1 MRHKHEEEAKMIQ
14 FNTACETATCFELT
28 KSYVG
33 MQFHVAQTKTGDAAY
48 VNMQQNDLNK
58 A

>member
-1 MRHKHEEEAKMIQ
+1 MIQ
-14 FNTACETATCFELT
+14 FNTACETATCFGFCLRENAT
-28 KSYVG
+28 YVG